1 VHRLAAHTLTSPSP
15 TCSRCRR
22 RRPEAQ
28 HLDLYGG
35 VGLFAATIA
44 ARRPRTRVT
53 TVESDPRRPSTRG
66 EPRRVGRCARRDRAH
81 RPLPRAAARAGGRR
95 ERARLGRGVTLLDP
109 PRAGAGRE
117 VVDAVAALAPASV
130 VYVACDPVA
139 LARDLGRSASAATAC
154 AASTRSTSSRTRTT
168 WRPWRS
174 CSASRDRAR
183 REPHSFVGCGRSRR
197 R

>member
-1 VHRLAAHTLTSPSP
+1 
-15 TCSRCRR
+15 
-22 RRPEAQ
+22 
-28 HLDLYGG
+28 
-35 VGLFAATIA
+35 
-44 ARRPRTRVT
+44 
-53 TVESDPRRPSTRG
+53 
-66 EPRRVGRCARRDRAH
+66 
-81 RPLPRAAARAGGRR
+81 
-95 ERARLGRGVTLLDP
+95 VTLLDP

-174 CSASRDRAR
+174 CSASRDA
-183 REPHSFVGCGRSRR
+183 PGADLTPSSDVGVQRR